1 MIDTEQPREY
11 LILADSMERLAERF
25 EAIVRRARR
34 LGVEVPG
41 FATVC
46 THSEWEMVSRREK
59 QGERE
64 WLKSEKMPEG
74 TARLIPTGV
83 CRVVHHV
90 VLVGA
95 QKICLAG
102 WTFLA
107 VLDMEMG
114 EENVIV
120 RPIPGATVPTH
131 YRTSGNICNHC
142 GHRRYRRQTF
152 VVEHESGSMKQV
164 GSSCLHDFLG
174 HDATAVMAAVEMMTS
189 LHELL
194 EGGEDDDELGGAG
207 RSPSTFDLA
216 TYLTFV
222 IDIIRTKGW
231 TSRKEAE
238 IHGCSATADLAC
250 TAIVKGFET
259 GSWRRARA
267 AGEHQDDYALA
278 TEVVAWMA
286 SLADQEDLSD
296 YLYNLSI
303 YGRTGRVNFKGM
315 GVAASAVVAYRRDL
329 AKKKLR
335 ETLKDS
341 KHVGAVGEKF
351 YGQVT
356 LVTCVPSN
364 SVYGTSWLHR
374 FVTVDGNLLT
384 AFVQREIQR
393 HDEHGVQ
400 HEIQDDE
407 VFWLSGKIKG
417 HREFNG
423 VLETQLSHCDAALSP
438 EELAR
443 VKAAAKR
450 TEVPAGEYEIDGVKY
465 PAFDIVRADGTVIG
479 FVVRSRPEGKKKQGL
494 ILLKNEYAVRFADS
508 VSDEG
513 RLGPYDHET
522 MRRKIAAMAAKTVA

>member
-1 MIDTEQPREY
+1 MVDTEQPREY
-11 LILADSMERLAERF
+11 LILADSMERLVERF

-34 LGVEVPG
+34 LGVEVPNYE
-41 FATVC
+41 TVR
-46 THSEWEMVSRREK
+46 THTEWEMVSRRK
-59 QGERE
+59 TQDERE
-64 WLKSEKMPEG
+64 WRKSEKMPEG
-74 TARLIPTGV
+74 TARLVPTGV
-83 CRVVHHV
+83 CRVVNHV

-114 EENVIV
+114 AENVIV
-120 RPIPGATVPTH
+120 RPIPGASVPAH
-131 YRTSGNICNHC
+131 YRTTGNICNHC

-152 VVEHESGSMKQV
+152 VVEHTSGEMKV

-189 LHELL
+189 IHELL

-207 RSPSTFDLA
+207 RNPSTFDLA

-222 IDIIRTKGW
+222 IDIIRSKGW

-250 TAIVKGFET
+250 TAIVKASES
-259 GSWRRARA
+259 GSWRRARTT
-267 AGEHQDDYALA
+267 GEHQDDYALA

-296 YLYNLSI
+296 HLYNLSI

-341 KHVGAVGEKF
+341 KYIGAIGEKF

-356 LVTCVPSN
+356 LVACVPTN
-364 SVYGTSWLHR
+364 STFGTSWLHR
-374 FVTVDGNLLT
+374 FVTIDGNLLT

-393 HDEHGVQ
+393 HDEHGVD
-400 HEIQDDE
+400 HEIEDDE
-407 VFWLSGKIKG
+407 VFWLSGKIKA

-443 VKAAAKR
+443 VKASSKR

-465 PAFDIVRADGTVIG
+465 PVFDIVRADGEVIG
-479 FVVRSRPEGKKKQGL
+479 FVVRSRPEGKKKQGV
-494 ILLKNEYAVRFADS
+494 ILGKVEYGARFAES
-508 VSDEG
+508 VSAEG
-513 RLGPYDHET
+513 RLNVYDHET
-522 MRRKIAAMAAKTVA
+522 MRQKIAALAAKSVA